1 MTCSKTFFEMSFFVV
16 KLAEQAVLVD
26 AHNPQFSAYIH
37 FLTAALFS
45 TAV

>member
-1 MTCSKTFFEMSFFVV
+1 MTFEKSFFR
-16 KLAEQAVLVD
+16 LAVLVD